1 MVLLSSYVVKFSYFG
16 FEVECRGG
24 HEAALF
30 IFKDSFFYN
39 EVTFLCVAQKGNTL
53 HLQ

>member
-1 MVLLSSYVVKFSYFG
+1 MVLLTLFVEVSYFR
-16 FEVECRGG
+16 FKVECRGG

-39 EVTFLCVAQKGNTL
+39 EVTFPCVAQKGNTL